1 MAIPK
6 YHQLFN
12 PTLQALR
19 ELGGSATNEELVEKV
34 LSIVQLSEKDTNK
47 PHLGSETQTEFGY
60 RLAWAKTYLKKYG
73 VITNSKRA
81 IWTLTQKGK
90 EIVEV
95 DPKDV
100 QKYVRLS
107 QKTEVDASGQTEDT
121 STLDG
126 EPIEPWRE
134 KTMKIIQQMD
144 PSAFERLCQRLLRE
158 SGFVEVHVTGK
169 SGDGGIDG
177 HGVIRLQLIS
187 FRVVFQAKRYCNA
200 VSANIVRDFRGA
212 MSGRAEKGL
221 LITTG
226 RFTREAEKEA
236 KRDGTPMI
244 DLIDGDRLI
253 DILCELELG
262 IEKITDYKINEEWFN
277 SI

>member
-6 YHQLFN
+6 YNQLFN
-12 PTLQALR
+12 PTLKALKN
-19 ELGGSATNEELVEKV
+19 LGGSATNEELVEAV
-34 LSIVQLSEKDTNK
+34 LSIIQLSEKDSNK
-47 PHLGSETQTEFGY
+47 PHLGSETQTEFEY

-73 VITNSKRA
+73 LITNSKRA
-81 IWTLTQKGK
+81 IWALTQKGK
-90 EIVEV
+90 EIDQV
-95 DPKDV
+95 DPKEV
-100 QKYVRLS
+100 QKYVRMAQKDKGEIEKSSKRRSLS
-107 QKTEVDASGQTEDT
+107 DDA
-121 STLDG
+121 L
-126 EPIEPWRE
+126 IEPWRE
-134 KTMKIIQQMD
+134 KALGIIKQID
-144 PSAFERLCQRLLRE
+144 PSSFERLCQRLLRE

-169 SGDGGIDG
+169 AGDGGIDG

-187 FRVVFQAKRYCNA
+187 FRVVFQAKRFSNA

-221 LITTG
+221 IITTG

-253 DILCELELG
+253 DILCDLELG
-262 IEKITDYKINEEWFN
+262 IEKITEYKIDEEWFN